1 MAQSQLDKQLQ
12 RPLYGMP
19 YHYSHQ
25 NYTRAAH

>member
-19 YHYSHQ
+19 YHHPHPI
-25 NYTRAAH
+25 YTRSAY